1 MISSTKTGGFG
12 AMPTTTQLYAWAV
25 PAFIDESP
33 VDHTWATSYDNRMQN
48 FADVAAVIA
57 ANQDYWLCWGDY
69 HAKGGTPSNP
79 SGFLGS
85 QSGDLNVARCLVQPN
100 ADCSSTYAARGTIFT
115 YGVDGVCHQ
124 LANQVLYSTRA
135 SGVPPLTVAKAR
147 GYWVSAAIYGT
158 YGLQHAAWSS
168 KIAACTAAARPQVRR
183 GKARRQMST
192 PPPAAPPDE
201 FAQRVTDV
209 LGPDRLP
216 LAAQLLHLRAQFQMT
231 AALQAHTARVP
242 TADELNDRN
251 QRFLD
256 EAAKILSERD
266 YERIFGVKIGLKVKV
281 VRPDMMK

>member
-1 MISSTKTGGFG
+1 MGV
-12 AMPTTTQLYAWAV
+12 MPTTTHLYAWAV

-33 VDHTWATSYDNRMQN
+33 VDHTWVTSYDNRTQN
-48 FADVAAVIA
+48 LADVVAVIA
-57 ANQDYWLCWGDY
+57 ANQDYWFCWGDY

-85 QSGDLNVARCLVQPN
+85 QSGDLTVARCLVQPN

-124 LANQVLYSTRA
+124 LANQILYSTTA
-135 SGVPPLTVAKAR
+135 GGAQPLTVAKAR
-147 GYWVSAAIYGT
+147 GYWVSTAIYGT
-158 YGLQHAAWSS
+158 YGLQHAAWNS
-168 KIAACTAAARPQVRR
+168 KIAACTAAAARPLARR
-183 GKARRQMST
+183 GKARPKMSA
-192 PPPAAPPDE
+192 PPPAAPADE
-201 FAQRVTDV
+201 FAQRVADV

-216 LAAQLLHLRAQFQMT
+216 LATQLLHLRAQFQTT
-231 AALQAHTARVP
+231 AALQAHTTRVP

-256 EAAKILSERD
+256 EAAKILPKRD
-266 YERIFGVKIGLKVKV
+266 YERIFGVKLGLKINV